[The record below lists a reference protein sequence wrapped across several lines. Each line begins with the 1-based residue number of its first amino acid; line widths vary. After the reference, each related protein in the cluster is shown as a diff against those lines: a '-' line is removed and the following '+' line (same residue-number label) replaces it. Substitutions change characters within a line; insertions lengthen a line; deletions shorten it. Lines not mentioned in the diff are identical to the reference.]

1 MKRLKKTDDG
11 EYLIPVKIQMDNE
24 KLKAWTLNWLPIL
37 TKMSLKNGAH
47 ISRLQ
52 KETPEGSII
61 NHYNS
66 PQSLPFEID
75 SKNSMIVI
83 LPLLINNEGFVKSQW
98 FLIPT
103 PIKAIKSLKLNDF
116 DLNWG
121 KIENASATYAKLSV
135 SLLAN
140 DDKPIISLTSSKFN
154 KLRSSYIGPTFPDGP
169 EAMKPTEEEKIPS
182 EQMFCPF
189 TFFRTGIHF
198 LPLAERDTNFH
209 NPGYDESYTLQG
221 NLGYTFKMKISLQ
234 DLQKIKKIAGR
245 IDWIQ

>member
-1 MKRLKKTDDG
+1 
-11 EYLIPVKIQMDNE
+11 
-24 KLKAWTLNWLPIL
+24 
-37 TKMSLKNGAH
+37 
-47 ISRLQ
+47 
-52 KETPEGSII
+52 
-61 NHYNS
+61 
-66 PQSLPFEID
+66 
-75 SKNSMIVI
+75 MIVI

-103 PIKAIKSLKLNDF
+103 PIKAIKSLDLKDF
-116 DLNWG
+116 EAAG
-121 KIENASATYAKLSV
+121 GAMRFASATHAKLSV

-140 DDKPIISLTSSKFN
+140 DDKPIASLMSSKFD
-154 KLRSSYIGPTFPDGP
+154 KLRSSNIGPTFPDLP
-169 EAMKPTEEEKIPS
+169 ESMKPVEEEKISP

-221 NLGYTFKMKISLQ
+221 NLGYTFKIKISLQ